1 MAIGFRKSLLGFN
14 CNDVMDYI
22 ERTHKNFISKEKNLS
37 EKIDELSKNIENITE
52 QNAKL
57 EAEKLELD
65 NQIKAFNAKYEEIE
79 RLSENI
85 GKLYLVAQTN
95 AQTIIENSKNNA
107 EISNQEV
114 NRNLYSIDEAHE
126 SLEQLRNNISKTSS
140 DFIAEVEKLM
150 NSLTDTRLKIAE
162 NNQNIEDAKK
172 EFTEIFESIV
182 QWKNIKSTQR
192 T

>member
-182 QWKNIKSTQR
+182 Q
-192 T
+192 

>member
-22 ERTHKNFISKEKNLS
+22 EKTHKNFVTKEKKLS
-37 EKIDELSKNIENITE
+37 QEIEELSKSIEKITA
-52 QNAKL
+52 QNTKL
-57 EAEKLELD
+57 EAEKQELD

-95 AQTIIENSKNNA
+95 AQTIIENSKNSA
-107 EISNQEV
+107 EISNEEV

-126 SLEQLRNNISKTSS
+126 SLEMLRNNITKTSN
-140 DFIAEVEKLM
+140 DFVAEVDRLM
-150 NSLTDTRLKIAE
+150 NSLTDTRLKISE
-162 NNQNIEDAKK
+162 NKENIEAAKR
-172 EFTEIFESIV
+172 EFNEIFESIV
-182 QWKNIKSTQR
+182 K
-192 T
+192 